1 MHNIIPRRRNCSI
14 FINRKLKL
22 HGNSTESHK
31 SSVIST
37 LFDILLL
44 LFFSNEPD
52 IKSNQIKNQYNIIDS
67 KENNI
72 EVARKNSKQEGK
84 QSQNS
89 LHNGNRKKSK
99 CRMTSV
105 SIESLIES
113 EDVSYIDDDIG
124 KEIVKPIKENQGH
137 QTENEEKSLKVS
149 LSNALKD

>member
-1 MHNIIPRRRNCSI
+1 MATVQFHTN
-14 FINRKLKL
+14 LLLYL
-22 HGNSTESHK
+22 HF
-31 SSVIST
+31 
-37 LFDILLL
+37 FDILLL

-52 IKSNQIKNQYNIIDS
+52 IKSNQIKNQYDIIES
-67 KENNI
+67 KENII
-72 EVARKNSKQEGK
+72 EVARKNSIQEGK
-84 QSQNS
+84 QCQNS

-137 QTENEEKSLKVS
+137 QIENEDESFTVR
-149 LSNALKD
+149 LSNVLKSYMYFIYHL